1 MNSGNRVELK
11 MEQNFR
17 IEKEKDK
24 AVYLCTMLKYQ
35 ANQEIIKLRLEE
47 GELTDISLDAVYEC
61 KIFGENSCLICT
73 GRVKERYR
81 GTEGKTLVLQIQNGF
96 YKINLKSVDKQN
108 T

>member
-17 IEKEKDK
+17 IAKEKDK

-81 GTEGKTLVLQIQNGF
+81 GT
-96 YKINLKSVDKQN
+96 
-108 T
+108 